1 MHFANCQGHLD
12 DEYFI
17 GAVTASVIGGR
28 SLGRNGADDDLQL
41 SNEIEFSLSANSGL
55 TFRTD
60 VEPRTRRISLFFAEE
75 NPNSRV
81 FPIPDLHEWVVR
93 HRWELISAVAT
104 LVHTWLQAGEPKGPT
119 PFSSFKRWGDVVGGI
134 MAFHGLGDPCQPHA
148 DDDGC
153 PADRETAAM
162 GAVFTL
168 MYEAHPESWKPKS
181 EIYTV
186 LKDRGGEID
195 ALDLFN
201 GLEDKSDK
209 TRFGLLLRR
218 YVGRELVGITLLV
231 DGTRESQRARFK
243 FTQNGGPKRKGVFPG
258 REENM
263 EALPGESPP
272 TAANQPIEDGSSPEK
287 LRTAHTLHTSDNR
300 NLQEEINRKPKKYNN
315 EKGLINSIGRGAPGG
330 VRGEQSAQPLL
341 RRSDLDLVAAD
352 LKDAHSIA
360 LDLETYGPHKGDGLD
375 PQKGHIRLLALC
387 REGGPAHILDLR
399 AIGYDLGPLHDVLS
413 QAEIIA
419 HNAKF
424 DLGWLA
430 AKCGIRLAAVFC
442 TCTAS
447 RLLDAGS
454 TLRHGLD
461 TVLER
466 HLGIKP
472 GPDHS
477 LSDWG
482 ALILTEDQLK
492 YAAAD
497 VEPLHSLA
505 EVLRSKVAAAG
516 LDKVMELEMD
526 LLPVVVDMERTG
538 VGVDIDQLKAIRTE
552 AEATTRS
559 AEAEVR
565 SLLDAPDLNLS
576 SPKQLLAALGA
587 AGFDLPNTAEETLK
601 GAADESGVISAL
613 LRHRSAQKVAQQPAT
628 LIKAVG
634 RDGRLRCSFNPTGT
648 ATGRFSSS
656 SPNLQNI
663 GRGAIRSAFT
673 PAPGKCLIVAD
684 YSQIE
689 LRIAAVVAEDQKM
702 LAAYR
707 DGADLHRE
715 TAAAVLE
722 KPLEGVTKSDRQ
734 LAKAVN
740 FGLLYGQGAPGLVR
754 YAAGSYGVDIEEED
768 AARIRALFFARYKG
782 LSRWHSKAWEK
793 ARAKATE
800 VRTCLGRRRLIP
812 PEASEWER
820 FTALVNTEVQGGAA
834 DGMKLALLAL
844 AHRLPTGAAI
854 ISAVHDEV
862 IVEAP
867 TELADQ
873 IRELTQTVMIDSMA
887 GLYPVVPIEVE
898 AHVCRHWGE
907 K

>member
-1 MHFANCQGHLD
+1 LA
-12 DEYFI
+12 I
-17 GAVTASVIGGR
+17 
-28 SLGRNGADDDLQL
+28 
-41 SNEIEFSLSANSGL
+41 
-55 TFRTD
+55 
-60 VEPRTRRISLFFAEE
+60 
-75 NPNSRV
+75 
-81 FPIPDLHEWVVR
+81 
-93 HRWELISAVAT
+93 
-104 LVHTWLQAGEPKGPT
+104 
-119 PFSSFKRWGDVVGGI
+119 
-134 MAFHGLGDPCQPHA
+134 
-148 DDDGC
+148 
-153 PADRETAAM
+153 
-162 GAVFTL
+162 
-168 MYEAHPESWKPKS
+168 
-181 EIYTV
+181 
-186 LKDRGGEID
+186 
-195 ALDLFN
+195 
-201 GLEDKSDK
+201 
-209 TRFGLLLRR
+209 
-218 YVGRELVGITLLV
+218 
-231 DGTRESQRARFK
+231 
-243 FTQNGGPKRKGVFPG
+243 
-258 REENM
+258 
-263 EALPGESPP
+263 
-272 TAANQPIEDGSSPEK
+272 
-287 LRTAHTLHTSDNR
+287 
-300 NLQEEINRKPKKYNN
+300 
-315 EKGLINSIGRGAPGG
+315 
-330 VRGEQSAQPLL
+330 
-341 RRSDLDLVAAD
+341 VAAD
-352 LKDAHSIA
+352 LRDAPSIA
-360 LDLETYGPHKGDGLD
+360 LDLETHGPHKGDGLD
-375 PQKGHIRLLALC
+375 PQKGDIRLLTVC

-399 AIGYDLGPLHDVLS
+399 AIGYDLGPVSDVLS

-424 DLGWLA
+424 DLSWLA
-430 AKCGIRLAAVFC
+430 AKCGIRPAAVFC

-497 VEPLHSLA
+497 VEPLHRLT

-552 AEATTRS
+552 AAATTRS

-576 SPKQLLAALGA
+576 SPKQLMAALNA

-601 GAADESGVISAL
+601 GAADESGVISAI
-613 LRHRSAQKVAQQPAT
+613 LRQRSAQKRSQQPAT
-628 LIKAVG
+628 LLKAVG

-689 LRIAAVVAEDQKM
+689 LRIAAVMAGDQRM
-702 LAAYR
+702 LAAYQA
-707 DGADLHRE
+707 GADLHRE
-715 TAAAVLE
+715 SAAAVLE
-722 KPLEGVTKSDRQ
+722 KPLEAVTKGDRQ

-800 VRTCLGRRRLIP
+800 VRTRLGRRRLIP
-812 PEASEWER
+812 PGASEWER

-834 DGMKLALLAL
+834 DGMKLALVDL

-854 ISAVHDEV
+854 ISTVHDEV

-867 TELADQ
+867 AELADE
-873 IRELTQTVMIDSMA
+873 IREVTRDTMIDSMA
-887 GLYPVVPIEVE
+887 GLYPEVPIEVE

-907 K
+907 KS